1 MTKLSNI
8 SRRCLALVALAS
20 LTSAAIAQN
29 YYDDDIYYDASK
41 AKKEQKKEISKRQSA
56 DTGRRSYIVSGNTA
70 VGDYAPADTYTV
82 PASSALNVDVDA
94 YNRRGQFLVQ
104 DSVGAA
110 ADNDADFAYTQRI

>member
-70 VGDYAPADTYTV
+70 VGDYAPADTYT
-82 PASSALNVDVDA
+82 S
-94 YNRRGQFLVQ
+94 
-104 DSVGAA
+104 
-110 ADNDADFAYTQRI
+110 RICT